1 MKYLNTD
8 LKIFEFEDGE
18 THWIAAENK
27 EDAVKWYE
35 TQYAEA
41 DVLKEGYEVRE
52 LPKDTKMEINVSED
66 EDLINILNRHRSK
79 DEKTNHAN
87 IWLYLQYWI
96 IEEAL
101 KGNEFKVPN
110 LVASSV
116 F

>member
-1 MKYLNTD
+1 MKYLNTN

-18 THWIAAENK
+18 THWIVAENK

-52 LPKDTKMEINVSED
+52 LPKDTKMKINVGED
-66 EDLINILNRHRSK
+66 QDLINILNRYKPK
-79 DEKTNHAN
+79 DKKMDEVN

-96 IEEAL
+96 IEQAL
-101 KGNEFKVPN
+101 RENEFEVPN